1 MKHGFNAL
9 CLCLG
14 FSKHFHFCAVE
25 NQIFCL
31 PRTPPFSSDEDSNE
45 EETDEEEEGEAPP
58 KHQKPKPLQLK
69 LNPPNPA
76 QIINRPSR
84 NTPILA
90 RQAVVTQSASASN
103 RQDRA
108 TVGGPA
114 NMAITNMESEEDDD
128 WSDVS
133 ELQEI
138 DPKRFQNN
146 RDQNSNVDKR
156 SFGKG
161 RAHSNVCK

>member
-1 MKHGFNAL
+1 M
-9 CLCLG
+9 
-14 FSKHFHFCAVE
+14 
-25 NQIFCL
+25 Q
-31 PRTPPFSSDEDSNE
+31 PPSTSS
-45 EETDEEEEGEAPP
+45 
-58 KHQKPKPLQLK
+58 
-69 LNPPNPA
+69 
-76 QIINRPSR
+76 
-84 NTPILA
+84 
-90 RQAVVTQSASASN
+90 

-108 TVGGPA
+108 AVGGP
-114 NMAITNMESEEDDD
+114 TNLAESESEEEDD

-161 RAHSNVCK
+161 RAC

>member
-1 MKHGFNAL
+1 MMPTGQNLFL
-9 CLCLG
+9 
-14 FSKHFHFCAVE
+14 
-25 NQIFCL
+25 CL
-31 PRTPPFSSDEDSNE
+31 PRTPPFSSDEDSYE
-45 EETDEEEEGEAPP
+45 EETDEEEEDDEEEEEVEPP
-58 KHQKPKPLQLK
+58 KHQRLKPLQLK

-76 QIINRPSR
+76 QIMNRPSR
-84 NTPILA
+84 NTPVLA
-90 RQAVVTQSASASN
+90 RQAVLTQSPSASN

-108 TVGGPA
+108 TAGGPT
-114 NMAITNMESEEDDD
+114 NMAITNMDSEEDDD

-138 DPKRFQNN
+138 DPKRLQNN

-161 RAHSNVCK
+161 RALPNVCE